1 MTLLLG
7 LLRDW
12 RVLAGIG
19 LVAAFGIWLAL
30 HDRAVVTR
38 HEANVAAKSAPAR
51 DRADTERVQ
60 DAIATTRNQQ
70 DLHHA
75 IDTAPPG
82 GTLSPAARA
91 LACERLRHIGRIPP
105 ACRPEGSDGTQAS
118 AR

>member
-1 MTLLLG
+1 MTLVLG

-19 LVAAFGIWLAL
+19 LVASFGIWLAF
-30 HDRAVVTR
+30 HYRAVVTR

-51 DRADTERVQ
+51 DRADAERVQ
-60 DAIATTRNQQ
+60 DAVTNTRTEQE
-70 DLHHA
+70 LHHA

-82 GTLSPAARA
+82 GAISPAAHA
-91 LACERLRHIGRIPP
+91 LACQRLRHLGRIPP